1 MQRYQPTA
9 PNESQTTRDATN
21 MYRPMSDSITPNRA
35 PGARDVGPAPRWRSF
50 VRRRWPALTGGVVLL
65 VVALWALSR
74 RNAGAGESGVSD
86 TTSTKK
92 ASADSVVTL
101 DSTAVRL
108 AGVELLTLVP
118 SSQAELVANGT
129 ITYDANRVSVIASRA
144 EGRLVSVR
152 ADLGQAVRAG
162 TILAILESPE
172 IGGVRG
178 ELERARS
185 TVEIARKNYDR
196 EKRLYEEQI
205 SPQKELL
212 DAEATLRSAEVD
224 YTSALARL
232 RALGATAGDGATFGL
247 ATSLSGTIVERNASP
262 GQTVGP
268 STNLFTVA
276 DLGHVWITVDVY
288 ERDLTH
294 VRRGATATVAPT
306 AFPGQTFPGR
316 VTYAGGVIDTTSR
329 TFKVRVDVDNPAGRL
344 RPGMFAQVRI
354 EAPRDS
360 KTDGPAAS
368 VLTVPEVALQELNG
382 KQVVFVASQ
391 TPGRFVARTVTTGAR
406 AGNGTVTITEGL
418 AAGER
423 IVVKGAFQL
432 KAELTKAS
440 FGEDG

>member
-1 MQRYQPTA
+1 
-9 PNESQTTRDATN
+9 
-21 MYRPMSDSITPNRA
+21 
-35 PGARDVGPAPRWRSF
+35 
-50 VRRRWPALTGGVVLL
+50 VLL
-65 VVALWALSR
+65 AVALWSVSR
-74 RNAGAGESGVSD
+74 RGASANEAAGGD
-86 TTSTKK
+86 TTATKET
-92 ASADSVVTL
+92 AADSVVTL
-101 DSTAVRL
+101 DSTALRL
-108 AGVELLTLVP
+108 AGVELQTLAP
-118 SSQAELVANGT
+118 SSQAELIANGT

-162 TILAILESPE
+162 TVLAILESPE

-178 ELERARS
+178 DLDRARA

-212 DAEATLRSAEVD
+212 DAESTLRTAEAD
-224 YTSALARL
+224 HASALTRL
-232 RALGATAGDGATFGL
+232 RALGAVSGEGATFGL
-247 ATSLSGTIVERNASP
+247 ATSVSGTVVERNASP

-288 ERDLTH
+288 EGDLAR
-294 VRRGATATVAPT
+294 VRQGAKATVAPT

-316 VTYAGGVIDTTSR
+316 VTYAGGVVDTTSR
-329 TFKVRVDVDNPAGRL
+329 TFKVRVDVDNPARRL

-354 EAPRDS
+354 EAPRDAQ
-360 KTDGPAAS
+360 TQGPAAS
-368 VLTVPEVALQELNG
+368 VLTVPEAAVQELNG
-382 KQVVFVASQ
+382 KQVVFVAAEP
-391 TPGRFVARTVTTGAR
+391 PGRFVARTVTTGAR
-406 AGNGTVTITEGL
+406 AGNGTVTITDGL

-423 IVVKGAFQL
+423 VVVKGAFQL

-440 FGEDG
+440 FGGEG

>member
-1 MQRYQPTA
+1 MLAVGVLILSAFVWSVSRRTPGTA
-9 PNESQTTRDATN
+9 G
-21 MYRPMSDSITPNRA
+21 RA
-35 PGARDVGPAPRWRSF
+35 PLEP
-50 VRRRWPALTGGVVLL
+50 VRAKGR
-65 VVALWALSR
+65 
-74 RNAGAGESGVSD
+74 
-86 TTSTKK
+86 
-92 ASADSVVTL
+92 ADSVLTL
-101 DSTAVRL
+101 DTTAIRL
-108 AGVELLTLVP
+108 AGVELQTLAP
-118 SSQAELVANGT
+118 SGQAELVANGT

-152 ADLGQAVRAG
+152 ADLGQAVNAG
-162 TILAILESPE
+162 TVLAILESPE
-172 IGGVRG
+172 VGGVRG
-178 ELERARS
+178 DLERARS

-212 DAEATLRSAEVD
+212 DAETTLRTAEAD
-224 YTSALARL
+224 LASALTRL
-232 RALGATAGDGATFGL
+232 RALGAATGSGATFGL
-247 ATSLSGTIVERNASP
+247 ATSLSGTVVERNASP

-288 ERDLTH
+288 EGDLAR
-294 VRRGATATVAPT
+294 VRHGAVASISPT

-329 TFKVRVDVDNPAGRL
+329 TFKVRVDVDNPGRRL

-354 EAPRDS
+354 EAPRGDE
-360 KTDGPAAS
+360 TIGAATS
-368 VLTVPEVALQELNG
+368 VLAVPEVAIQELNG
-382 KQVVFVASQ
+382 KQVVFVAGAALGQ
-391 TPGRFVARTVTTGAR
+391 FVARSIVTGAR
-406 AGNGTVTITEGL
+406 AGNGTVIVTQGL
-418 AAGER
+418 SAGDR